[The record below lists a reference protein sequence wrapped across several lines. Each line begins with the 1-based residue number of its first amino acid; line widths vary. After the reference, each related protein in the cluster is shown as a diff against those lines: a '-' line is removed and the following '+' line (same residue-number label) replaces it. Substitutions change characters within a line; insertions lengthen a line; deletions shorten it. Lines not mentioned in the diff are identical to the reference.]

1 MRAWVV
7 ASAGFV
13 VLGLGVFLYKI
24 FVLRYPLRAGEQPGT
39 WRVELAIRATGEGG
53 FATLEIPLPRS
64 TDAQQL
70 ASEEVRSG
78 QMRFSITEEHGNRYG
93 QWTGKLRGAIV
104 LSYQASLA
112 TALHR
117 APLPA
122 REVGADYP
130 KSVAAFLED
139 SPGIATKDP
148 TIKKLSSE
156 LLVLGAR
163 DKAKLAR
170 EIYRF
175 VSREIDGSLSSEAM
189 DAATVVQEGRGNPL
203 GRARLFCALARVN
216 GLPCR
221 VVMGLTLTGHRPE
234 QLSYWNEA
242 YVGGRWVPF
251 DVVERRMET
260 LPPDRIVLSTRDY
273 APVRAS
279 GLGAVTY
286 RAFVQSESQ
295 AYEDLLRRRLA
306 QSDHV
311 LDRYSILSLP
321 VQVQRHLRLLVLV
334 PLGALVMT
342 LLRSVVGIRTF
353 GTFMPMLIALA
364 MTATGLL
371 MGSTVFI
378 LLIGLALLS
387 RVLIRPFY
395 LLLVARVA
403 FTLTLVILLMVIL
416 IIAGDRVGIALGGV
430 TAFPFVIMT
439 MIVERINVS
448 LDEEGVGNTL
458 RRLGATVL
466 SIYITYAVIHA
477 EALQTLFLVFPEL
490 LLAIL
495 GFLIAIGRYT
505 GYRLTELLRFR
516 AFAEAA
522 SGYGRGSMLPER
534 AAGSDGR

>member
-1 MRAWVV
+1 MRVWIAVSAAFV
-7 ASAGFV
+7 A
-13 VLGLGVFLYKI
+13 LGLGVFLYKI
-24 FVLRYPLRAGEQPGT
+24 VVLQYPLGAEDQPGT

-78 QMRFSITEEHGNRYG
+78 QMRFSISEEHGNRYG
-93 QWTGKLRGAIV
+93 QWTGKVRGV
-104 LSYQASLA
+104 TVVSYQASLV
-112 TALHR
+112 TAVHH

-130 KSVAAFLED
+130 KSVAALLKD
-139 SPGIATKDP
+139 SPGIATQDP

-156 LLVLGAR
+156 LMVLGTR

-175 VSREIDGSLSSEAM
+175 VSREIDASLSGDPM
-189 DAATVVQEGRGNPL
+189 DAVTVVQEGRGNAL
-203 GRARLFCALARVN
+203 GRGRLFCALARVN

-221 VVMGLTLTGHRPE
+221 VVMGLTLIGHSPE

-251 DVVERRMET
+251 DVVERRMES
-260 LPPDRIVLSTRDY
+260 LPPNRIALSTRDH

-279 GLGAVTY
+279 GLSAVTY

-306 QSDHV
+306 ESDHV

-321 VQVQRHLRLLVLV
+321 VQVQQHLRLLVLV

-364 MTATGLL
+364 MTATGLAV
-371 MGSTVFI
+371 GSAVFV

-387 RVLIRPFY
+387 RLLIRPFY

-403 FTLTLVILLMVIL
+403 FTLTLVILLMVML
-416 IIAGDRVGIALGGV
+416 IVAGDRLGLALGGV

-448 LDEEGVGNTL
+448 LDEEGLGNTL

-466 SIYITYAVIHA
+466 AIYITYAVIHA
-477 EALQTLFLVFPEL
+477 GALQTLFLVFPEL
-490 LLAIL
+490 LLVIL
-495 GFLIAIGRYT
+495 GLLIAVGRYT

-516 AFAEAA
+516 AFAAAA
-522 SGYGRGSMLPER
+522 SSHVGVGALPGELTGGKGR
-534 AAGSDGR
+534 

>member
-1 MRAWVV
+1 M
-7 ASAGFV
+7 
-13 VLGLGVFLYKI
+13 VLG
-24 FVLRYPLRAGEQPGT
+24 T
-39 WRVELAIRATGEGG
+39 
-53 FATLEIPLPRS
+53 
-64 TDAQQL
+64 
-70 ASEEVRSG
+70 
-78 QMRFSITEEHGNRYG
+78 
-93 QWTGKLRGAIV
+93 
-104 LSYQASLA
+104 
-112 TALHR
+112 
-117 APLPA
+117 
-122 REVGADYP
+122 
-130 KSVAAFLED
+130 
-139 SPGIATKDP
+139 
-148 TIKKLSSE
+148 
-156 LLVLGAR
+156 R

-170 EIYRF
+170 EVYRF
-175 VSREIDGSLSSEAM
+175 VSREIDASLSGEPM
-189 DAATVVQEGRGNPL
+189 DAVTVVLEGRGNAL

-221 VVMGLTLTGHRPE
+221 VIMGLTLTAHSPAE

-251 DVVERRMET
+251 DVVERRMES
-260 LPPDRIVLSTRDY
+260 LPPDRIALSTRDHT
-273 APVRAS
+273 PVRAS

-306 QSDHV
+306 ESDHV

-321 VQVQRHLRLLVLV
+321 VQVQQHLRLLVLV

-364 MTATGLL
+364 MTATGLAV
-371 MGSTVFI
+371 GSAVFV
-378 LLIGLALLS
+378 LLIGIALLS
-387 RVLIRPFY
+387 RLLIRPFY

-416 IIAGDRVGIALGGV
+416 IVAGDRLGIALGGV

-466 SIYITYAVIHA
+466 AIYITYAVIHA
-477 EALQTLFLVFPEL
+477 GALQTLFLVFPEL
-490 LLAIL
+490 LLVIL
-495 GFLIAIGRYT
+495 GLLIAVGRYT

-516 AFAEAA
+516 AFAAA
-522 SGYGRGSMLPER
+522 VPSHVGAGALPGELTGGKR
-534 AAGSDGR
+534 R

>member
-7 ASAGFV
+7 VSAAFVALGF
-13 VLGLGVFLYKI
+13 GVFLYKI
-24 FVLRYPLRAGEQPGT
+24 FGLQYPLRAGDQPGT
-39 WRVELAIRATGEGG
+39 WRVELAIRAMGEGG

-64 TDAQQL
+64 TDTQQL

-78 QMRFSITEEHGNRYG
+78 PMRFGISDEHGNRYG
-93 QWTGKLRGAIV
+93 QWTGKVRGLVA
-104 LSYQASLA
+104 LSYQASLT
-112 TALHR
+112 TAVHQ

-122 REVGADYP
+122 REVGAEYP

-139 SPGIATKDP
+139 SPGIATQDP
-148 TIKKLSSE
+148 TIKKLSAE

-170 EIYRF
+170 EVYRF
-175 VSREIDGSLSSEAM
+175 VSREIDGSLSSEPM
-189 DAATVVQEGRGNPL
+189 DAVTVVQEGRGNPL

-221 VVMGLTLTGHRPE
+221 VVMGLTLAGHNPE
-234 QLSYWNEA
+234 QLRYWNEA
-242 YVGGRWVPF
+242 HVGGRWVPF
-251 DVVERRMET
+251 DVVERRLER
-260 LPPDRIVLSTRDY
+260 LPPDRIVLSTRDD

-279 GLGAVTY
+279 GLSAVTY

-295 AYEDLLRRRLA
+295 AYEDLLRRRMVE
-306 QSDHV
+306 SDHV

-364 MTATGLL
+364 MTATGLAV
-371 MGSTVFI
+371 GSAVFV

-387 RVLIRPFY
+387 RLLIRPFY

-403 FTLTLVILLMVIL
+403 FTLTLVILLMIIL
-416 IIAGDRVGIALGGV
+416 IIAGDRLDFALGGV

-477 EALQTLFLVFPEL
+477 EALQTLFVVFPEL
-490 LLAIL
+490 LLVIL
-495 GFLIAIGRYT
+495 GVLIAIGRYT

-516 AFAEAA
+516 AFAAAA
-522 SGYGRGSMLPER
+522 SYGGVAGLPGDP
-534 AAGSDGR
+534 AGGKDR